1 MDLVQSKKLDLEPRN
16 HSFSEGQSK
25 RGKMGMKISGEQFNG
40 VRRKP
45 CCSEDYVCQFYSE
58 LLIHIQHTLLYYS
71 AVLSYL
77 FVSVRLFSIL
87 FFFY

>member
-16 HSFSEGQSK
+16 QPLSEGQSK
-25 RGKMGMKISGEQFNG
+25 RDKMGMKISGEQFNG

-58 LLIHIQHTLLYYS
+58 ILIYIYCIHCYI
-71 AVLSYL
+71 SYL
-77 FVSVRLFSIL
+77 FVSVCLFSFL
-87 FFFY
+87 FLSHWRAG